1 MDMQDEKIDPFEW
14 HRFDEQENTE
24 EVARDFLAKLQEID
38 LDNISK
44 MSNYEALARREAI
57 NHPPHYNQ
65 GQIEVIDVIEDWGL
79 DFHAGNVIK
88 YVARHKH
95 KGNSLEDLKKARFY
109 LDRLIE
115 GLENG
120 SNQN

>member
-1 MDMQDEKIDPFEW
+1 MEEKKEMI
-14 HRFDEQENTE
+14 
-24 EVARDFLAKLQEID
+24 K
-38 LDNISK
+38 
-44 MSNYEALARREAI
+44 
-57 NHPPHYNQ
+57 HPSHYLKDS
-65 GQIEVIDVIEDWGL
+65 GFEVIDVIEDWGL

-95 KGNSLEDLKKARFY
+95 KGNSIEDLKKARFY

>member
-1 MDMQDEKIDPFEW
+1 MDMQNEKIDPFEW

>member
-1 MDMQDEKIDPFEW
+1 MNTQNEKADPYEW
-14 HRFDEQENTE
+14 PNFDEPDNTE
-24 EVARDFLAKLQEID
+24 EVALDYISKLADLQELSRLSD
-38 LDNISK
+38 L
-44 MSNYEALARREAI
+44 EALARREAI

-65 GQIEVIDVIEDWGL
+65 GKIEVIEVIEDWGL

-115 GLENG
+115 GLENA

>member
-1 MDMQDEKIDPFEW
+1 MQNEKIDPFEW

>member
-44 MSNYEALARREAI
+44 MSNFEAIARREAI

-65 GQIEVIDVIEDWGL
+65 GKIEVIDVIEDWGL
-79 DFHAGNVIK
+79 DFHSGNVIK

-95 KGNSLEDLKKARFY
+95 KGKALEDLRKARFY